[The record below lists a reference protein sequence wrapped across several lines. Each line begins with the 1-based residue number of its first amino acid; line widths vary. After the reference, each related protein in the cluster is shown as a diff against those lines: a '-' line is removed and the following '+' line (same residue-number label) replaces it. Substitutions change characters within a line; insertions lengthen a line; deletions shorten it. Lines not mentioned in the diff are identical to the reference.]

1 MNAND
6 RKYPRTLHVPF
17 SKGLSSDDR
26 KCEDGWFD
34 YLKDKTLVISE
45 KLDGSNSYICKN
57 GVFC

>member
-26 KCEDGWFD
+26 KCQ
-34 YLKDKTLVISE
+34 SPP
-45 KLDGSNSYICKN
+45 S
-57 GVFC
+57 

>member
-1 MNAND
+1 MD
-6 RKYPRTLHVPF
+6 ETRKYPRTLHVPF

-45 KLDGSNSYICKN
+45 KLDI
-57 GVFC
+57 